1 MDPLADRWSRVRL
14 LIVVVLVLGMV
25 GSGAVAGVTGVDGVS
40 PAVAQPEVPDPE
52 ADDEDGD
59 DAEDEADDEDGEDA
73 EDEDEEEVPVGVADG
88 DDEED
93 DDDEAE
99 DGAEDD
105 EDDPTADLESPYADD
120 GEDSGGGG
128 FNGGGTAGG
137 ASDVT
142 DEEGEGTVAG
152 AINAIA
158 VFLAEAS
165 ANVIQWILA
174 GSYELA
180 VGTPV
185 PENAGW
191 LGIFGEPTNE
201 PFATLFADLHET
213 WLFPLT
219 LSFFVLALLI
229 SGSVLPFS
237 GFIGKYSASRW
248 VALAF
253 ATVLA
258 MSLSWPIV
266 TTLHLA
272 SDTVATTIAPS
283 GDEITDSDG
292 IETLVASA
300 GPIAAGLY
308 VTNGIK
314 IIIYALIY
322 GMRYFLLLMVL
333 PYIFGLALAV
343 SLFAPWRKLR
353 SFASGVLWLH
363 VSLLLIPIATA
374 VLFRGAYL
382 VDWSFGVEGL
392 ANLLLIMGLLVA
404 AIAIPIWMMYKATT
418 MTGML
423 AGAAAG
429 AGASLAARDSYK
441 PKSIGY
447 AKSAPGKAM
456 SAGRSIRNAPN
467 RAREMSSSAADRA
480 TALRNGDLDALR
492 PSFSSSSS
500 SASAASSSGSSSTA
514 GAGSR
519 SGGTQAERVR
529 EYLDD
534 SRENVKSLDQILTER
549 NQSRTQPTGGAD

>member
-1 MDPLADRWSRVRL
+1 MDSLADRRNRVRL
-14 LIVVVLVLGMV
+14 LVVVAVVLGMV
-25 GSGAVAGVTGVDGVS
+25 GSGAVAGIAVDGVT
-40 PAVAQPEVPDPE
+40 PAAAQPEVPDPE
-52 ADDEDGD
+52 VYADEDADAEDDEDGADTEDDEDDEGDDTD
-59 DAEDEADDEDGEDA
+59 DAEEEGGEDA
-73 EDEDEEEVPVGVADG
+73 EDEGEVPVGVTDG
-88 DDEED
+88 
-93 DDDEAE
+93 DDEAE

-128 FNGGGTAGG
+128 FNGGGMTGG

-165 ANVIQWILA
+165 ANVIQWILG
-174 GSYELA
+174 GSYELV

-219 LSFFVLALLI
+219 LSFFALALLI

-266 TTLHLA
+266 TALHLA

-292 IETLVASA
+292 IATLVASA

-333 PYIFGLALAV
+333 PYIFGLVLAV

-382 VDWSFGVEGL
+382 VDWSFGFDGL

-404 AIAIPIWMMYKATT
+404 AIVIPIWMMYKATT

-441 PKSIGY
+441 PNSIGY

-480 TALRNGDLDALR
+480 TALRSGDLGALR
-492 PSFSSSSS
+492 RNFTSSSSS
-500 SASAASSSGSSSTA
+500 SPSSLSSSSSS
-514 GAGSR
+514 S
-519 SGGTQAERVR
+519 SGGTQAERKRIATDGGEKRRIGHFRRGNR
-529 EYLDD
+529 E
-534 SRENVKSLDQILTER
+534 
-549 NQSRTQPTGGAD
+549 GGEE

>member
-1 MDPLADRWSRVRL
+1 MDSRSDRQSRVRL
-14 LIVVVLVLGMV
+14 LVVVVLVLGMV
-25 GSGAVAGVTGVDGVS
+25 GSGAVAGVAGVS
-40 PAVAQPEVPDPE
+40 PAIAQPEVPDPE
-52 ADDEDGD
+52 ADD
-59 DAEDEADDEDGEDA
+59 AEDEEVEDDEGDDTDEGGEDEA
-73 EDEDEEEVPVGVADG
+73 ADEDEEEVPVGVANG
-88 DDEED
+88 DNDDED
-93 DDDEAE
+93 DDAE
-99 DGAEDD
+99 DADEAEDD

-128 FNGGGTAGG
+128 FNGGGMTGG
-137 ASDVT
+137 SSDVT
-142 DEEGEGTVAG
+142 DEEGEGTVGQAL
-152 AINAIA
+152 NAIA

-165 ANVIQWILA
+165 VNVVQWVLG
-174 GSYELA
+174 GSYELV

-248 VALAF
+248 VVLAF

-266 TTLHLA
+266 TALHLG
-272 SDTVATTIAPS
+272 SDTVAATIAPS

-292 IETLVASA
+292 IATLVASA
-300 GPIAAGLY
+300 GPLAAGLY
-308 VTNGIK
+308 ITNGIK
-314 IIIYALIY
+314 MIVYALIY

-363 VSLLLIPIATA
+363 VSLLLIPIVTA
-374 VLFRGAYL
+374 ILFRGAYL
-382 VDWSFGVEGL
+382 IDWSFGFEGM

-418 MTGML
+418 MTGMV

-447 AKSAPGKAM
+447 AKSAPGKAI

-480 TALRNGDLDALR
+480 TALRNGDLGALR
-492 PSFSSSSS
+492 RNFTPSSSS
-500 SASAASSSGSSSTA
+500 
-514 GAGSR
+514 
-519 SGGTQAERVR
+519 SGGTQAERKRIATDGGEKRVVGHFRRHNR
-529 EYLDD
+529 E
-534 SRENVKSLDQILTER
+534 
-549 NQSRTQPTGGAD
+549 GGEE